1 MEEEVERAK
10 DFANAHKSQPNVS
23 PLRQFVVTEANNAVR
38 ERRSVDSFVELITIL
53 CKDEDKTFAN
63 LDIDFPRLVV
73 DALWVLDTEREL
85 YTDNSSGVDLAKLQQ
100 SLAQIVK
107 STTASVLSCLPL
119 HTSRISPTCSMPTV
133 SAMDSAILMGLFSA

>member
-10 DFANAHKSQPNVS
+10 EFANVHKLKPNES
-23 PLRQFVVTEANNAVR
+23 PLRQFIVTEANNAVR
-38 ERRSVDSFVELITIL
+38 ERRSVDSFVELISIL
-53 CKDEDKTFAN
+53 CKDEDKTFAS

-119 HTSRISPTCSMPTV
+119 YASRISPTCSVPTV
-133 SAMDSAILMGLFSA
+133 SAMDSAILIGLFSA

>member
-10 DFANAHKSQPNVS
+10 DFASTHKSQPNDS

-38 ERRSVDSFVELITIL
+38 ERRSVDSFIELISIL

-85 YTDNSSGVDLAKLQQ
+85 YTDNSSGVDLAKLQR

-107 STTASVLSCLPL
+107 TTTASVLSCLSL
-119 HTSRISPTCSMPTV
+119 HTSRICPTFFMPTT
-133 SAMDSAILMGLFSA
+133 SAMDSAILMGPFSA